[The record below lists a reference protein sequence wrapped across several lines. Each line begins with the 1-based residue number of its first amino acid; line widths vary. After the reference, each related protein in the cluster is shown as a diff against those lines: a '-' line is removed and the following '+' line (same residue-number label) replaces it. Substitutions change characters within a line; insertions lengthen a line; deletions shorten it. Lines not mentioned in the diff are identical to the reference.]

1 MNNLIFNK
9 RRFKVLITLSVLV
22 MGLVISSCT
31 KDLIDL
37 DPYSQVSETV
47 AFETPSL
54 IELSVMGMYNAAQIG
69 YYNGAAQRGYVFGA
83 AVIEQNDCRGE
94 DAINTQAFYRYTYT
108 NTYTPSTANNRY
120 YWEALYRLINRC
132 NIIIDGVRTAGA
144 DGVIS
149 SELAL
154 SYEAEAR
161 LLRALSYQE
170 LLIHFSYPYLHT
182 ADASHYGVPIHTTA
196 YTSGSQVEEVLT
208 IGRSTVAQV
217 YDLILE
223 DYDFAELNLPSKD
236 DRSSNYKITRAT
248 SGAAIALKQRTYMN
262 MYDWGNAI
270 TEGLKLVGEYALTP
284 TPDGVW
290 GASNGYSNTESIFSM
305 EHSVT
310 NHPGVN
316 AALASQYARRLLV
329 CISPIS
335 WRNSYWLDDDLRRE
349 EGVMTFTA
357 DGVKYTNKYQEQT
370 NMDDPCPIVRH
381 AEVLLFLAEAY
392 TRRNTEATWLMV
404 LLT

>member
-1 MNNLIFNK
+1 M
-9 RRFKVLITLSVLV
+9 
-22 MGLVISSCT
+22 
-31 KDLIDL
+31 
-37 DPYSQVSETV
+37 
-47 AFETPSL
+47 
-54 IELSVMGMYNAAQIG
+54 
-69 YYNGAAQRGYVFGA
+69 
-83 AVIEQNDCRGE
+83 
-94 DAINTQAFYRYTYT
+94 
-108 NTYTPSTANNRY
+108 
-120 YWEALYRLINRC
+120 
-132 NIIIDGVRTAGA
+132 
-144 DGVIS
+144 
-149 SELAL
+149 
-154 SYEAEAR
+154 
-161 LLRALSYQE
+161 SYQE

-392 TRRNTEATWLMV
+392 TRRNTGGDLANGLTYLNEVRDRSLADPATQSYTGASFADEDEQLAAILAERRIEFMLEGRRWPDIHRLQFDPVFPMDGIPAKLANGYPV
-404 LLT
+404 AADYTLGSEYDGPKDIAAVPYDNKLFLWPIPQSELDPNPILAGQQNPGW